1 MESQTF
7 LELLIIPNSAP
18 PNRALTWCRPGP
30 YDVHTT
36 LRMLYELAPVRVG
49 RVPRID
55 RAAIVVLR
63 AAGQVRV
70 EAAVALLVAAGI
82 GKR

>member
-1 MESQTF
+1 
-7 LELLIIPNSAP
+7 
-18 PNRALTWCRPGP
+18 
-30 YDVHTT
+30 
-36 LRMLYELAPVRVG
+36 MLYELAPVRVG